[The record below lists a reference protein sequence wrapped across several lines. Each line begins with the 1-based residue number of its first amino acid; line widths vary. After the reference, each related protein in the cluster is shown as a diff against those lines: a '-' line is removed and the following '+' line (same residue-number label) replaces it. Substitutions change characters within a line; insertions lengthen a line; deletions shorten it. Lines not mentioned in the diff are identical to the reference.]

1 MEGLDRQN
9 SEMFDNVAANPNDE
23 EEIDILEEV
32 QNKTIAEVIDE
43 EQLEANNNDIEH
55 EVPVGEKEDQDDLE
69 RAEQEPTE

>member
-9 SEMFDNVAANPNDE
+9 SEMFDNAAANPDDE
-23 EEIDILEEV
+23 DVDILEEV

-55 EVPVGEKEDQDDLE
+55 EVPVGEKEEQDDLD
-69 RAEQEPTE
+69 RAD